1 MNMEKFAIPAVAGI
15 IEKKINGRKHI
26 LLQKRDKA
34 GSTEEKGLLE
44 IPAGK
49 VREFENL
56 FDCLK
61 REVFEETGLK
71 VVEIIGADPNSIIVR
86 NNYTVQGFEPFYVSQ
101 NTSGDYP
108 ILIITFICRSIGKK
122 LVSSDESSDIQWCPL
137 DEIRKKL
144 IDNPDAFYAMHI
156 TALNKY
162 LQRSGY

>member
-15 IEKKINGRKHI
+15 IEKTINGEKHI

-34 GSTEEKGLLE
+34 GSPKERGLLE

-71 VVEIIGADPNSIIVR
+71 VVEINGADPNSKIIR

-101 NTSGDYP
+101 NSSGYYP
-108 ILIITFICRSIGKK
+108 ILIITFICRAEGTK
-122 LVSSDESSDIQWCPL
+122 LTSSDESSDIQWWPL
-137 DEIRKKL
+137 NEIRRKL

-162 LQRSGY
+162 LQRS